1 MDEFLNQFNQAETIN
16 NEKIN
21 NQNNYKMNYNQEQ
34 LNFIQSKLND
44 CCLLGIPGGGKT
56 ASIIGKIN
64 YHFSIGEFKKNNEFL
79 ICSFSRRACHD
90 FIEKGQKCN
99 KKLFNSKNVR
109 TLHSLAGKILVNV
122 FNKNSSS
129 QDTVIIAASELVFE
143 NKDLILEMNEFKDL
157 KIIFVDEAQDISQIQ
172 YDLIM
177 KLKEITGCK
186 VIMVGDPN
194 QNIYQFQNGS
204 DKFLMNHSVNKYH
217 LVKNYRSSKQ
227 IVDFVNQFK
236 PWDLLTPLMVS
247 TKKEDYQKPIIF
259 CGTVS
264 EIVKDI
270 IYKIKNSKYE
280 KHNIAIIG
288 PVKRSKP
295 INDYYSNVG
304 LSLMTNLLIEND
316 ISYLKHYEDTNNEEI
331 VLNKFKKEK
340 NHVNLMTIHGSK
352 GLEFDEVYVLNFHIT
367 TFGMMPNEQKYNE
380 FKYLWYVGLS
390 RACYSMHLY
399 IDKNKFG
406 WFDLKNCPRRFYQSE
421 NSVFKLMNKLNFKEE
436 IKPMYYTVT
445 ELLGSKKYFDD
456 KHLYVFEKII
466 KYEVIEENLFGD
478 GECVVYKND
487 EIIEYNEYCALY
499 GIFIENIFNYYYCLK
514 FGKHS
519 DFFTKLKRMIHN
531 TIIVPKNMLGGYKI
545 LKLKCPF
552 IVKDL
557 VRLKDFE
564 LIKKTFQKREQ
575 ELYNH
580 LLNILD
586 NDTHKEFYLDCYND
600 VSHYSKEYLLKLIS
614 DLENGFKRGKS
625 KDQINYSIFQ
635 ISLFYYQKTNETA
648 YLWKKDFSMNI
659 NSLEFIIEK
668 TIEYAELKAGDC
680 TLDEFIFHPT
690 YKHSKL
696 PIVGELDILKGDS
709 AIIDIKLNMS
719 LQKKSI
725 FQLILYHNLLSPNL
739 DKNYDLE
746 LWNFYLGKKF
756 IIKLEKDKFMNYELL
771 KLLSVA
777 CGEKL
782 KNMIFIYDLETTGL
796 NVNDDF
802 IDIIDRH
809 FEEYETSVIPSSG
822 LVKLEH
828 NPCVPFE
835 IMELTSISSEQ
846 LLNYGCEYKKFSMEM
861 ENIFSYCEQPIFIA
875 HNGFSFD
882 HKIMMN
888 KNLIDKYKARF
899 LDSKMIIR
907 LFLKDDVGNKSLL
920 KIFEHLFGYS
930 PVAHRANSD
939 VKMLIMIM
947 KKLGINS
954 EKILNILN

>member
-1 MDEFLNQFNQAETIN
+1 MDEFLNQFHQIEN
-16 NEKIN
+16 N
-21 NQNNYKMNYNQEQ
+21 KMNYNEEQ
-34 LNFIQSKLND
+34 LDFIQSKLND

-56 ASIIGKIN
+56 ASIIGKII
-64 YHFSIGEFKKNNEFL
+64 YHFNIGELKKNNELL
-79 ICSFSRRACHD
+79 ICSFSRRACSD

-109 TLHSLAGKILVNV
+109 TLHSLAGKIVVNILD
-122 FNKNSSS
+122 KKSSS
-129 QDTVIIAASELVFE
+129 QDTVIIAASELVYE
-143 NKDLILEMNEFKDL
+143 HKDLLLEMNEFKDL
-157 KIIFVDEAQDISQIQ
+157 KVIIVDEAQDISQIQ

-177 KLKEITGCK
+177 RLKEIIGCK

-204 DKFLMNHSVNKYH
+204 DKFLMNHSLNKFN
-217 LVKNYRSSKQ
+217 LIKNYRSSKQ

-247 TKKEDYQKPIIF
+247 TKKDDYKKPVIF
-259 CGTVS
+259 CGNVS
-264 EIVKDI
+264 EIVQDI
-270 IYKIKNSKYE
+270 IYKIKNSKFE

-295 INDYYSNVG
+295 INDYYSNIG
-304 LSLMTNLLIEND
+304 LSLMTNLLMENG

-331 VLNKFKKEK
+331 VLNKFKKVE

-367 TFGMMPNEQKYNE
+367 TFGIMPNEQKYNE

-390 RACYSMHLY
+390 RACYSMNIY

-421 NSVFKLMNKLNFKEE
+421 NSLFKLLDKLNFKEE

-466 KYEVIEENLFGD
+466 KYEIIEENLFGD
-478 GECVVYKND
+478 GEGDDECIVYKND
-487 EIIEYNEYCALY
+487 GILEYNEYCALY
-499 GIFIENIFNYYYCLK
+499 GIFIENIFNYYYCSK
-514 FGKHS
+514 FRKHA
-519 DFFTKLKRMIHN
+519 DFMVKLKKIIHN

-552 IVKDL
+552 VAKDL
-557 VRLKDFE
+557 VKLKDFDM
-564 LIKKTFQKREQ
+564 IKKTFQKREQ

-580 LLNILD
+580 LINILD
-586 NDTHKEFYLDCYND
+586 NDFNKEFYLDCYND
-600 VSHYSKEYLLKLIS
+600 VSHYSKEYLLNLIG
-614 DLENGFKRGKS
+614 DLENGLERSKS

-659 NSLEFIIEK
+659 DSLEFIIGK
-668 TIEYAELKAGDC
+668 TIEYAELKAGEC
-680 TLDEFIFHPT
+680 VNDEFIFHPT

-696 PIVGELDILKGDS
+696 PIVGELDILKGNR
-709 AIIDIKLNMS
+709 AIIDIKLNMTLS
-719 LQKKSI
+719 KKSI

-746 LWNFYLGKKF
+746 LWNFYLGKKY

-771 KLLSVA
+771 KLLSVV

-796 NVNDDF
+796 NVNDDT

-888 KNLIDKYKARF
+888 KNLINRNKARF

-907 LFLKDDVGNKSLL
+907 LFLKNDVGNKSLL

-947 KKLGINS
+947 KKLDINS
-954 EKILNILN
+954 EKIINILN